1 MAERDGALRIL
12 VALVVALIAFAFPFF
27 ASGYHIYQGSQVLIL
42 AIALLG
48 LNLLTGFNG
57 QISLGHGAFFAIG
70 GYGAAILITKFGLPF
85 WAAIPLASVVCFV
98 AGFLFGFP
106 ALRFGGLYLALA
118 TFALAVATPQ
128 ILSYTGFDAF
138 TGGSQGLSLPKP
150 LAPLGLRLNP
160 DQWLYLVCLVCAA
173 ALYWAARNL
182 AQGRIGR
189 ALIAIRDQPIAAE
202 TMGVNAAL
210 YKTTCFGVSA
220 LYAGVAGGL
229 SAIAVG
235 FVSPESFGL
244 PLSLAFL
251 VGIVVGGLAS
261 LNGVLFGALFIE
273 FVPNLSDQLTVSFG
287 ESAKALPGA
296 IYGALLILVMAAMP
310 TGVAGA
316 ARAAARTVARAMAP
330 SRRAKVEIDGG
341 AMPSR
346 NTKEREN
353 RHDHSTHVS
362 AIERRRS
369 ICAPRLARRQWRRQ
383 DHDPESVERAI
394 RRSGDIRF
402 RGRTIGDLATEDVA
416 RLGVAHV
423 PDGRGT
429 FTDLTVEENLRLGA
443 YVRGDRQEVRK
454 DFERVFR
461 FFPRLEERRRQQA
474 GTLSGGEQQM
484 LAIARALLMRP
495 SLLMLDEPSF
505 GLAPLVVAEIFRV
518 LGEINR
524 NEGVSLLIVEQNASL
539 ALDLAD
545 HAVLI
550 ETGRVALSGP
560 SQAIRADD
568 AVRRAYLGY

>member
-1 MAERDGALRIL
+1 MAGADGAVRSLL
-12 VALVVALIAFAFPFF
+12 TLAVAVIALAYPFV
-27 ASGYHIYQGSQVLIL
+27 ASGYHIYQGAQVLIL

-128 ILSYTGFDAF
+128 ILSYTGFDAV

-150 LAPLGLRLNP
+150 LAPLGLRLNS
-160 DQWLYLVCLVCAA
+160 DQWLYLVCLACGA

-182 AQGRIGR
+182 ASGRIGR
-189 ALIAIRDQPIAAE
+189 ALVAIRDQPIAAE

-210 YKTTCFGVSA
+210 YKTTCFGISA

-261 LNGVLFGALFIE
+261 LGGVLFGALFIE
-273 FVPNLSDQLTVSFG
+273 FVPNIADQLSVNFG

-296 IYGALLILVMAAMP
+296 IYGVLLILVMAAMP

-316 ARAAARTVARAMAP
+316 AQTVAGAVMRAFAP
-330 SRRAKVEIDGG
+330 ARKAG
-341 AMPSR
+341 ADKDSGASVAANYR
-346 NTKEREN
+346 GKE
-353 RHDHSTHVS
+353 
-362 AIERRRS
+362 
-369 ICAPRLARRQWRRQ
+369 
-383 DHDPESVERAI
+383 ES
-394 RRSGDIRF
+394 
-402 RGRTIGDLATEDVA
+402 
-416 RLGVAHV
+416 
-423 PDGRGT
+423 P
-429 FTDLTVEENLRLGA
+429 
-443 YVRGDRQEVRK
+443 
-454 DFERVFR
+454 
-461 FFPRLEERRRQQA
+461 
-474 GTLSGGEQQM
+474 
-484 LAIARALLMRP
+484 
-495 SLLMLDEPSF
+495 
-505 GLAPLVVAEIFRV
+505 
-518 LGEINR
+518 
-524 NEGVSLLIVEQNASL
+524 
-539 ALDLAD
+539 
-545 HAVLI
+545 
-550 ETGRVALSGP
+550 
-560 SQAIRADD
+560 
-568 AVRRAYLGY
+568 